1 MVRKLSIF
9 LLILLT
15 ARIAFSQSPANQN
28 EINSEFEIA
37 VSLFDANQFPEALK
51 IFQWIS
57 AQQENTKSTVSLLF
71 SAKIF
76 LAQKNFSSA
85 ERTLHQFI
93 DSYPNSKYIG
103 EAVLLYVDALKGL
116 GKKKETVTFLI
127 EYFTKG
133 NDQLANERKKVLI
146 ASILDD
152 AFSLEEVDELLS
164 KEMNHD
170 LKPTI
175 LFSAIKKNISAGN
188 SEVAKLSYDLLKND
202 YPTAAETAEAAALF
216 NPSSDTS
223 FGDSPKIIV
232 CLLPITDTYGN
243 ENQAAKEVL
252 EGIKFA
258 IHEYNSLA
266 GNQFALLIKNTKRD
280 SSEIN
285 LLTKEI
291 TSGKN
296 ISAVIGP
303 LFSDETKFFLDA
315 FDSSNIPVISPTA
328 TDENLQIGKKLFY
341 QANTSMELHG
351 EVMAQYL
358 FFVENKKSI
367 GIFYPKTGNANII
380 GKSFISEFR
389 KLGGK
394 AVDQMYSSK
403 SITNEAL
410 SPNFKK
416 NLTNVDGIFLPIN
429 DNSSIP
435 VTLATL
441 LKNGIDLPVYG
452 NQDWFTT
459 KGLETASALSE
470 KLTFTSDSFIDYED
484 EDVVQFSRNY
494 FETTGQEVST
504 NNLYGYDA
512 AKNLLK
518 ILTRVEREALPFS
531 EAASESEPFGGVHN
545 SIDFEN
551 SNVNSYL
558 NIVRFHQGKFE
569 LVERFKYKP
578 KGKK

>member
-1 MVRKLSIF
+1 MVRKLFIF

-15 ARIAFSQSPANQN
+15 ARIAFPQSPATQN

-57 AQQENTKSTVSLLF
+57 AQQENTKSTVALLF

-85 ERTLHQFI
+85 EKTLHQFI
-93 DSYPNSKYIG
+93 DSYPSSKYIG
-103 EAVLLYVDALKGL
+103 EAVLLYVEALKGL
-116 GKKKETVTFLI
+116 GRKKETVPFLI
-127 EYFTKG
+127 ENFTKG
-133 NDQLANERKKVLI
+133 NDRLANDRKKILI
-146 ASILDD
+146 ASILEE

-170 LKPTI
+170 LKPTL

-188 SEVAKLSYDLLKND
+188 SEAAKLSYDLLKND
-202 YPTAAETAEAAALF
+202 YPTAAETVETAALF

-223 FGDSPKIIV
+223 TDNSPKIIV
-232 CLLPITDTYGN
+232 CLLPITDAHEN

-258 IHEYNSLA
+258 FHEFNSLA

-285 LLTKEI
+285 LLSKEM

-303 LFSDETKFFLDA
+303 LFSDETKYFLDT

-328 TDENLQIGKKLFY
+328 TDENLQHGAKRFY

-351 EVMAQYL
+351 QVMAQYL
-358 FFVENKKSI
+358 FYVENKKSI
-367 GIFYPKTGNANII
+367 GIFYPKSGNANII

-389 KLGGK
+389 NLGGK
-394 AVDQMYSSK
+394 AVDQMYLSK
-403 SITNEAL
+403 NITNETL

-416 NLTNVDGIFLPIN
+416 NLVNVDGIFLPLN
-429 DNSSIP
+429 DNASIP
-435 VTLATL
+435 ATLSTL
-441 LKNGIDLPVYG
+441 LKNGIDLPIYG
-452 NQDWFTT
+452 NQDWFTA

-484 EDVVQFSRNY
+484 EDVVSFSKNY
-494 FETTGQEVST
+494 SEITGQEVSA

-512 AKNLLK
+512 AKYLLK
-518 ILTRVEREALPFS
+518 ILTRVEREVLPFN
-531 EAASESEPFGGVHN
+531 EAATKSEPFGGVHN

-551 SNVNSYL
+551 SNINSYL

-569 LVERFKYKP
+569 LIERFKYKP

>member
-1 MVRKLSIF
+1 MVRKLLIF

-15 ARIAFSQSPANQN
+15 ARIAFPQSPATQN

-57 AQQENTKSTVSLLF
+57 AQQENTKSTVALLF

-76 LAQKNFSSA
+76 LAQKNYSSA
-85 ERTLHQFI
+85 EKTLHQFI

-103 EAVLLYVDALKGL
+103 EAVLLYVEALKGL
-116 GKKKETVTFLI
+116 GRKKETVTFLI
-127 EYFTKG
+127 EYFTEG
-133 NDQLANERKKVLI
+133 NDQLANERKKALI
-146 ASILDD
+146 ASTIDD
-152 AFSLEEVDELLS
+152 TFSLAEVDELLS

-175 LFSAIKKNISAGN
+175 LFSALKKNIAAGN
-188 SEVAKLSYDLLKND
+188 SEAAKLSYDLLKKNH
-202 YPTAAETAEAAALF
+202 PTAAETAEAAALF

-223 FGDSPKIIV
+223 TGDSPKIIV

-285 LLTKEI
+285 LLTREI

-303 LFSDETKFFLDA
+303 LFSDETKYFLDA

-328 TDENLQIGKKLFY
+328 TDENLQIGNNLFY

-367 GIFYPKTGNANII
+367 GILYPKTGNANII

-394 AVDQMYSSK
+394 AVEQMYLSK
-403 SITNEAL
+403 NITNEAL

-416 NLTNVDGIFLPIN
+416 NLINVDGIFLPIN
-429 DNSSIP
+429 DNGSIP
-435 VTLATL
+435 VTLSTL
-441 LKNGIDLPVYG
+441 LKNGIDLPIYG

-484 EDVVQFSRNY
+484 EDVVSFSRNY
-494 FETTGQEVST
+494 SETTGQEIST

-512 AKNLLK
+512 AKYLLK
-518 ILTRVEREALPFS
+518 ILTRVEREALPFN
-531 EAASESEPFGGVHN
+531 EAASKSEPFGGVHN
-545 SIDFEN
+545 SIDFET

>member
-1 MVRKLSIF
+1 MVRKLFLF

-15 ARIAFSQSPANQN
+15 ARIAFPQSPANQN

-57 AQQENTKSTVSLLF
+57 VQPENTKSTVSLLF
-71 SAKIF
+71 AAKIF

-85 ERTLHQFI
+85 EKTLHQFI
-93 DSYPNSKYIG
+93 NSYSNSKYIG
-103 EAVLLYVDALKGL
+103 EAVVLYVEALKGL
-116 GKKKETVTFLI
+116 RRRKEAVTFLI
-127 EYFTKG
+127 ENYTIG
-133 NDQLANERKKVLI
+133 NNQISNERKKSLI

-152 AFSLEEVDELLS
+152 SFSLKEVDELLG
-164 KEMNHD
+164 KEISNE

-175 LFSAIKKNISAGN
+175 FFSVIKKNITAGN
-188 SEVAKLSYDLLKND
+188 NETAKLSYDILKKD
-202 YPTAAETAEAAALF
+202 FPTATETAEAAQLF
-216 NPSSDTS
+216 NQSYVVPTEN
-223 FGDSPKIIV
+223 SPKIIV
-232 CLLPITDTYGN
+232 CLLPITNAYGN
-243 ENQAAKEVL
+243 ENQAAKDVL

-258 IHEYNSLA
+258 VHEFNSLA
-266 GNQFALLIKNTKRD
+266 GNQFALLLKNTKRD

-291 TSGKN
+291 KSGHN
-296 ISAVIGP
+296 LSAVIGP

-315 FDSSNIPVISPTA
+315 FDSLKIPVISPTA
-328 TDENLQIGKKLFY
+328 TDENLQFGNKSFY
-341 QANTSMELHG
+341 QANTSMALHG
-351 EVMAQYL
+351 KVMAQYL

-367 GIFYPKTGNANII
+367 GILYPRTGNANII
-380 GKSFISEFR
+380 GKNFISEFR

-394 AVDQMYSSK
+394 VVDQIYSSK
-403 SITNEAL
+403 NITHEAL
-410 SPNFKK
+410 TPNFKK
-416 NLTNVDGIFLPIN
+416 NPKDVNGIFLPLN
-429 DNSSIP
+429 DNGSIP
-435 VTLATL
+435 VTLSTL
-441 LKNGIDLPVYG
+441 LKNGIDLPIYG

-470 KLTFTSDSFIDYED
+470 KLTFTSDSFIDYDD
-484 EDVVQFSRNY
+484 EDVVSFSRNY
-494 FETTGQEVST
+494 SETTGQEVNS

-512 AKNLLK
+512 AKYLLK
-518 ILTRVEREALPFS
+518 ILTFS
-531 EAASESEPFGGVHN
+531 ERNGITFGEAVAMAEPFGGVHN

-551 SNVNSYL
+551 GNVNSYL